1 MADTAGGYKFKFKVK
16 PETPEARQSA
26 REARRARQPLH
37 EWVIN
42 ERQLETRFE
51 VSGGLLPYP
60 VEMELG
66 SDQHGQVTLIGLHIG
81 GEKDPVEITSTS
93 LRQVGAA
100 VSDLLHR
107 LAEHR
112 LQGEEWETWYG
123 PVLHSTAVP
132 YEGVALRPGRRGHSR
147 EYYRDVA
154 EGFAAAAAEDP
165 QHPYTI
171 LARRLFLSESQTR
184 RLVKHAWGQN
194 PDLRPAANP
203 QDAGETT

>member
-1 MADTAGGYKFKFKVK
+1 M
-16 PETPEARQSA
+16 
-26 REARRARQPLH
+26 
-37 EWVIN
+37 
-42 ERQLETRFE
+42 
-51 VSGGLLPYP
+51 SGGLLPYP

-66 SDQHGQVTLIGLHIG
+66 SDQHGRSLSSGSAS
-81 GEKDPVEITSTS
+81 EREDPVEITSTS

-154 EGFAAAAAEDP
+154 EGFSAAAAEDP

-184 RLVKHAWGQN
+184 RLVKEAWKQH
-194 PDLRPAANP
+194 PDLRPDANR
-203 QDAGETT
+203 QAGETT